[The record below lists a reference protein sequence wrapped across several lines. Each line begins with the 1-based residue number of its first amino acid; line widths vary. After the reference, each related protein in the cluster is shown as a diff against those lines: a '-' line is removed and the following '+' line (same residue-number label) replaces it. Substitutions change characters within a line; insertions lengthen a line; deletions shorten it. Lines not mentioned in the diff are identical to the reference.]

1 MGDDLAEGLNHLGPI
16 QSRQH
21 MGSRVRLDHEVR
33 GLDLWALVVDLLE
46 LSFLLQSL
54 LHLVAVDPVR
64 GVAAVSAALPARYD
78 SHAVQIPTD
87 VSVRRLPV
95 VSLGDYSEP
104 LLDRG

>member
-46 LSFLLQSL
+46 PPLLLLSFLPSTMCYLIGGFEL
-54 LHLVAVDPVR
+54 
-64 GVAAVSAALPARYD
+64 
-78 SHAVQIPTD
+78 
-87 VSVRRLPV
+87 
-95 VSLGDYSEP
+95 
-104 LLDRG
+104 